1 MSKQRIKTDPA
12 GIFAEYEEGNS
23 YKSSIGELGI
33 YEQTKINERFFVGD
47 QWYGA
52 MCGNKRP
59 LVRENIIKRIGEYK
73 MSSIGAAP
81 LTVNYSADG
90 VPNTVDIRREGE
102 TVREQMLSEE
112 GYVNGKSVPSSP
124 EISVIMDALS
134 NYQKVCAERVG
145 FNIKTEQL
153 LRNAY
158 ISGTGISY
166 TYWDDS
172 IETGLYADIS
182 RTKAIKGDIAFEVLD
197 VENVNFG
204 DPNNDD
210 VQSQPYIIIS
220 QRRGVEE
227 VRREAR
233 RNRLNDEDI
242 KPDGNSTYNSGERGE
257 MEPSNSQRVT
267 VLTKLYKQYD
277 DNDNTFKIMAVRVT
291 ENAVVRKPW
300 DIGLKRYPIAKFCW
314 ERRRSCAYGD
324 SEITYMIPNQVAINR
339 MATSATDSAIKVGM
353 PKMLVNGDI
362 ISEPVSNDPGEIIKV
377 YGDVTDVQGA
387 IRYVAPPYF
396 ATQYQNLIDSIM
408 SNTLTSAGAND
419 AALGDIR
426 PDNATAI
433 MQMREAALQ
442 PMQIYQ
448 NRYYAYIEDVARI
461 WADFWLNKYG
471 ERALQIETHNGTE
484 FIPFKADR
492 YKNLSLTAKV
502 DVGASTLWGEAVV
515 VSRLDGL
522 LQSKLITPEQYLERM
537 PQGLIPRLTEL
548 ISDIKKKTEQ
558 ADVKNENQQG
568 VLKLFAEQY
577 PEEYAK
583 YTQLPP
589 EEQQLMLEQIMGGG
603 AVQ

>member
-1 MSKQRIKTDPA
+1 MKQKIKTKPA
-12 GIFAEYEEGNS
+12 QIFAEYEEGNS
-23 YKSSIGELGI
+23 YKSSIGELGV

-90 VPNTVDIRREGE
+90 VPNTVDIRKEGE
-102 TVREQMLSEE
+102 VIREQMLSEE
-112 GYVNGKSVPSSP
+112 GYVNGKSAPSSP

-134 NYQKVCAERVG
+134 NYQKVCAERVA

-172 IETGLYADIS
+172 IETGLYADVS
-182 RTKAIKGDIAFEVLD
+182 RTKAIKGDIAFEILD

-220 QRRGVEE
+220 QRRGVED
-227 VRREAR
+227 VKREAR
-233 RNRLNDEDI
+233 RNGLNDDEI

-257 MEPSNSQRVT
+257 MEPTNSQRVT
-267 VLTKLYKQYD
+267 VLTKLYKEYD
-277 DNDNTFKIMAVRVT
+277 SNDSTYKVMAVRVT

-339 MATSATDSAIKVGM
+339 MATAATDSAIKVGM
-353 PKMLVNGDI
+353 PKVLVNGNAVTDPI
-362 ISEPVSNDPGEIIKV
+362 SNDPGEIIKV
-377 YGDVTDVQGA
+377 YGEAVDVQGA
-387 IRYVAPPYF
+387 VRYLAPPYF
-396 ATQYQNLIDSIM
+396 ATQYQNLIDSII

-419 AALGDIR
+419 AALGDLR

-471 ERALQIETHNGTE
+471 ERALQVETQNGTE
-484 FIPFKADR
+484 YIPFKAGR

-522 LQSKLITPEQYLERM
+522 LKSQIITPEQYLERM
-537 PQGLIPRLTEL
+537 PQGLIPKLTEL
-548 ISDIKKKTEQ
+548 ISDIKKQTEAANSQ
-558 ADVKNENQQG
+558 ASEQQ
-568 VLKLFAEQY
+568 KAIEDFAAKY
-577 PEEYAK
+577 PEEYAR
-583 YTQLPP
+583 YTQLPT
-589 EEQQLMLEQIMGGG
+589 EEQQRMLEQILGGG
-603 AVQ
+603 MQQ